1 MTEESDQRQLLA
13 IMFTDV
19 VGYTALTER
28 DESAALRV
36 REQHRELLATLVG
49 QFDGEVVDA
58 TGDESFSVF
67 PSALRAVDCALAL
80 QGALRSYPDLRLRIG
95 IHLGDVLRR
104 DGEVIGEG
112 VNVAARVRPLAEP
125 GGIAVSE
132 PVYQMVRTRAHVVAE
147 SIGSQRFKNVGEA
160 VEVFAL
166 ESADGGPSRSKG
178 RSKGR
183 SRRWIAVAALGLT
196 TLLLAVGLYPPTR
209 DSAMSWAL
217 LRFPLLVGESMQQEI
232 GFARNPS
239 DGVQLA
245 YAVTGE
251 GPAILAFLGWATHV
265 QEGLGSTLY
274 DPDGL
279 VPLSSH
285 RNRFVRIDGRGF
297 GLSDRDV
304 NDFSLEASVGDLRAV
319 IDALGEEKVGLYTY
333 SSGGPTAIA
342 FAARHPERVSGL
354 VLAST
359 FGSPFMSEEQQE
371 AQQRIRA
378 IIAADWEKPFAA
390 NLIVDRRRQSDRRP
404 PRTRGR
410 RGHTANDGGV
420 PPAIVRRPLDRGVLR
435 GDLHPRR
442 AGSGASDL
450 RTDARV
456 ARCGRRGRA
465 RRGGQ
470 AAGRT
475 DSRCPL
481 RAGRGGPPPRHRR
494 NARNAGDHPRLL
506 QRRTRLG
513 SRLGVPGVARRVSI
527 EVPEGRGWTPIHV
540 IQQLLLGVDGATLIR
555 CASCRLLGRRLAA
568 YLRVGRREAI
578 G

>member
-1 MTEESDQRQLLA
+1 
-13 IMFTDV
+13 
-19 VGYTALTER
+19 
-28 DESAALRV
+28 
-36 REQHRELLATLVG
+36 
-49 QFDGEVVDA
+49 
-58 TGDESFSVF
+58 
-67 PSALRAVDCALAL
+67 
-80 QGALRSYPDLRLRIG
+80 
-95 IHLGDVLRR
+95 
-104 DGEVIGEG
+104 
-112 VNVAARVRPLAEP
+112 
-125 GGIAVSE
+125 
-132 PVYQMVRTRAHVVAE
+132 
-147 SIGSQRFKNVGEA
+147 
-160 VEVFAL
+160 
-166 ESADGGPSRSKG
+166 
-178 RSKGR
+178 
-183 SRRWIAVAALGLT
+183 
-196 TLLLAVGLYPPTR
+196 
-209 DSAMSWAL
+209 MSWAL

-390 NLIVDRRRQSDRRP
+390 NLIVDRLAPEADGVTRRMMAEFLRRSC
-404 PRTRGR
+404 
-410 RGHTANDGGV
+410 DGPSIVGFFEETFTHDVRDLARQISV
-420 PPAIVRRPLDRGVLR
+420 PTLVL
-435 GDLHPRR
+435 H
-442 AGSGASDL
+442 GAD
-450 RTDARV
+450 DAV
-456 ARCGRRGRA
+456 VPVE
-465 RRGGQ
+465 
-470 AAGRT
+470 AGRQLAALIPGARFELVEGGHRHGIGAT
-475 DSRCPL
+475 PET
-481 RAGRGGPPPRHRR
+481 RAIILDFF
-494 NARNAGDHPRLL
+494 N
-506 QRRTRLG
+506 
-513 SRLGVPGVARRVSI
+513 
-527 EVPEGRGWTPIHV
+527 EGR
-540 IQQLLLGVDGATLIR
+540 D
-555 CASCRLLGRRLAA
+555 
-568 YLRVGRREAI
+568 
-578 G
+578 

>member
-390 NLIVDRRRQSDRRP
+390 NLIVDRLAPEADGVTRRMMAEFLRRSC
-404 PRTRGR
+404 
-410 RGHTANDGGV
+410 DGPSIVGFFEETFTHDVRDLARQISV
-420 PPAIVRRPLDRGVLR
+420 PTLVL
-435 GDLHPRR
+435 H
-442 AGSGASDL
+442 GAD
-450 RTDARV
+450 DAV
-456 ARCGRRGRA
+456 VPVE
-465 RRGGQ
+465 
-470 AAGRT
+470 AGRQLAALIPGARFELVEGGHRHGIGAT
-475 DSRCPL
+475 PET
-481 RAGRGGPPPRHRR
+481 RAIILDFF
-494 NARNAGDHPRLL
+494 N
-506 QRRTRLG
+506 
-513 SRLGVPGVARRVSI
+513 
-527 EVPEGRGWTPIHV
+527 EGR
-540 IQQLLLGVDGATLIR
+540 D
-555 CASCRLLGRRLAA
+555 
-568 YLRVGRREAI
+568 
-578 G
+578 